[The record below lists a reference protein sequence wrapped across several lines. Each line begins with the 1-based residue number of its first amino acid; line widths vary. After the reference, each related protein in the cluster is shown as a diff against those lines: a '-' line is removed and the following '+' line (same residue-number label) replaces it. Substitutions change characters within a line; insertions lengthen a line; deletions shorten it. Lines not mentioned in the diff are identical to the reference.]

1 MGKGQATPPGR
12 PRFAFDPV
20 AVGRSECAAWVAYY
34 RRDWPRML
42 VGALGMVRHGFGLGP
57 LRNLKAAWHVM
68 RANQVWAPYPDN
80 DPVAAREHMARFYR
94 MANKAGRLTVD
105 PQIAA
110 ELEVAWW
117 HVHRQQQH
125 DAGYD
130 NDALVAS
137 LIRLY
142 CYLYQAGPD
151 DVRRAA
157 ALRVEAMAL
166 SDAWVVAGCHL
177 DDPALAR
184 QRLALV
190 ASFTALRE
198 ASDRQALRAS

>member
-1 MGKGQATPPGR
+1 
-12 PRFAFDPV
+12 
-20 AVGRSECAAWVAYY
+20 
-34 RRDWPRML
+34 
-42 VGALGMVRHGFGLGP
+42 
-57 LRNLKAAWHVM
+57 
-68 RANQVWAPYPDN
+68 
-80 DPVAAREHMARFYR
+80 
-94 MANKAGRLTVD
+94 MANKARRLTVD

-117 HVHRQQQH
+117 HAHRQQQH
-125 DAGYD
+125 DAQSD
-130 NDALVAS
+130 EDALVAS

-157 ALRVEAMAL
+157 ELRVEAMAL

-177 DDPALAR
+177 ADPTLAR
-184 QRLALV
+184 ERLALV

-198 ASDRQALRAS
+198 AAIARSCEPCSRSAAGASEGLSTDSLGEVTRCPLNRSG

>member
-1 MGKGQATPPGR
+1 
-12 PRFAFDPV
+12 
-20 AVGRSECAAWVAYY
+20 
-34 RRDWPRML
+34 
-42 VGALGMVRHGFGLGP
+42 
-57 LRNLKAAWHVM
+57 
-68 RANQVWAPYPDN
+68 
-80 DPVAAREHMARFYR
+80 MAD
-94 MANKAGRLTVD
+94 KAGRLTVD

-117 HVHRQQQH
+117 HAHRQQQH
-125 DAGYD
+125 DAQYH

-142 CYLYQAGPD
+142 CYLYQADPD

-157 ALRVEAMAL
+157 ELRVEAMAL

-184 QRLALV
+184 ERLALV